1 MENNE
6 KFTFTYSAREQEEIR
21 RIRSNYVAPVQE
33 EDKMAYL
40 RRLDDSA
47 TSKATMISLIVGI
60 LGALMLGGGMSLIM
74 TDIGRAFG
82 TILAILLGV
91 AVGIVGIVL
100 VCLAYPLYNRT
111 LKKERE
117 KIAPEVLRLTEELMK

>member
-74 TDIGRAFG
+74 TDIGRVFG